1 MEYKILETT
10 FELNEKNEYDIKTI
24 LVDQTNRAFHELFF
38 CKSDTTFYVSNLNI
52 LYVYII
58 KFLCDND
65 IKFDFSYK
73 NGKCSNIKT
82 NINGTNIL
90 FVNFK
95 SKFGV
100 DFANNYEDNKK
111 ILDYAISHHRTK
123 ISLGADAYSEFLHT
137 IFKRKEEENANYN
150 LIREDFPIFEYDE
163 MILEAKKNVYG
174 FQHAQ
179 AGRYKNIYDYDIS
192 GSYPASALNDT
203 PTGPPHYYDKIE
215 DVPKSYFKIIKFT
228 YYDCKLKPKGIDF
241 VNVHT
246 MGALSLT
253 ERLFEAFKE
262 NYNAKIIIKKIQAF
276 KTRKSM
282 FKQFITQTV
291 IAGKTLEKDKL
302 IAKYNKAVGNAI
314 IGYMGRNETTIQNTA
329 KLTASGLEFEK
340 EEKNID
346 PIYLPAYLAILDA
359 SKSKFLK
366 AIKPYWN
373 DIIYANTDGF
383 LCKKEIDLFLLN
395 LRNSNS
401 ILGNFRCCH
410 KYSDL
415 YVECIN
421 GYAGIT
427 TDGEIMNTISGMS
440 FERILTPQDYE
451 TKKFV
456 YYVNEPT
463 PSGKIRRTEIRIQ
476 K

>member
-1 MEYKILETT
+1 MIYKILKTT
-10 FELNEKNEYDIKTI
+10 FELNEQNEYQIKNI
-24 LVDQTNRAFHELFF
+24 LIDNEQRNFHELFF
-38 CKSDTTFYVSNLNI
+38 CKSDTTFYVSDLNI
-52 LYVYII
+52 FYIYVI

-65 IKFDFSYK
+65 IKFDFAYK

-82 NINGTNIL
+82 QINGIKIL

-100 DFANNYEDNKK
+100 DFLNDYEDNKK
-111 ILDYAISHHRTK
+111 LLDYAISHYRTK

-137 IFKRKEEENANYN
+137 IFRRKEEENANYN

-163 MILEAKKNVYG
+163 ILQEAKKNVYG
-174 FQHAQ
+174 FQFAQ

-203 PTGPPHYYDKIE
+203 PSGPPHYYTNFE
-215 DVPKSYFKIIKFT
+215 DVPISYFKIIKFT
-228 YYDCKLKPKGIDF
+228 YYDCSLKENGISF
-241 VNVHT
+241 VNVGV
-246 MGALSLT
+246 MGSLVLT

-262 NYNAKIIIKKIQAF
+262 NYNAKIIIKKIEAF

-282 FKQFITQTV
+282 FEKFINQTV
-291 IAGKTLEKDKL
+291 IAGKTLEKDPL

-314 IGYMGRNETTIQNTA
+314 IGYMGRNETTIKNIA
-329 KLTASGLEFEK
+329 KMTPSGLVIDK
-340 EEKNID
+340 EETSID

-359 SKSKFLK
+359 SKAKFLK
-366 AIKPYWN
+366 AIRPYWR

-383 LCKKEIDLFLLN
+383 LCKKELNLSLLN
-395 LRNSNS
+395 IRNSNK

-410 KYSDL
+410 KYSDI

-440 FERILTPQDYE
+440 FERIITPQDYE
-451 TKKFV
+451 TKSFV

-463 PSGKIRRTEIRIQ
+463 AAGTIRKTVIRVQ